1 MLRENTVFAQKIID
15 FYTEKGVDCSVVDEH
30 LSLLVTLSADG
41 RTHEFRYGSR
51 AFAGNPHSRKFR
63 LVLERELAELKNSAQ
78 EPAPDAKPHFD
89 TRHRREEDTGEEAQT
104 EEASQVV

>member
-41 RTHEFRYGSR
+41 RAHEFRYGNR
-51 AFAGNPHSRKFR
+51 AFAGNHHSRKFY
-63 LVLERELAELKNSAQ
+63 LVLEKELSNLKAAAQ
-78 EPAPDAKPHFD
+78 ESDAAVKTHSKYKY
-89 TRHRREEDTGEEAQT
+89 RRREDAAEEVYT
-104 EEASQVV
+104 SI

>member
-41 RTHEFRYGSR
+41 RTHEFRYGNR
-51 AFAGNPHSRKFR
+51 AFAGNLHSKKFY
-63 LVLERELAELKNSAQ
+63 LVLEREWSNLKAAAPESAAAARTHSKHKYRRQEDAAEEVYIS
-78 EPAPDAKPHFD
+78 
-89 TRHRREEDTGEEAQT
+89 
-104 EEASQVV
+104 V